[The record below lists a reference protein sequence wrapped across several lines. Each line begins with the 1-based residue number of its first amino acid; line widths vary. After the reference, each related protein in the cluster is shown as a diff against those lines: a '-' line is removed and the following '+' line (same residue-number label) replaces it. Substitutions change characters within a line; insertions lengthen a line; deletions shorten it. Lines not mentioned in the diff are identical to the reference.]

1 MVQARKIIAEGCERC
16 PNSEDVWFHA
26 AELNVSPRDSLSR
39 RRTLMVQTPEN
50 AKVIL
55 GKAVQQ
61 VPTSV
66 KIWMKAASL
75 ESDTASKKRVLRKGE
90 LISSVWDIS

>member
-26 AELNVSPRDSLSR
+26 AELNVSLTIPHDKSSSN
-39 RRTLMVQTPEN
+39 VQTPEN

-75 ESDTASKKRVLRKGE
+75 ESDTASKKRVLRKGK
-90 LISSVWDIS
+90 LQPPR

>member
-1 MVQARKIIAEGCERC
+1 MVQARKIIAEGCEKC

-26 AELNVSPRDSLSR
+26 AELNVSGESIPIITADD
-39 RRTLMVQTPEN
+39 QTPEN

-66 KIWMKAASL
+66 KIWLKASSL
-75 ESDTASKKRVLRKGE
+75 ESDSASKKRVLRKGK
-90 LISSVWDIS
+90 LVHLCLC

>member
-26 AELNVSPRDSLSR
+26 AELNVSPKNLHVNAGAN
-39 RRTLMVQTPEN
+39 VQTPEN

-75 ESDTASKKRVLRKGE
+75 ESDTASKKRVLRKGK
-90 LISSVWDIS
+90 LQPPRWIVS

>member
-26 AELNVSPRDSLSR
+26 AELNVSLKTPR
-39 RRTLMVQTPEN
+39 RRAGADYQTPEN

-75 ESDTASKKRVLRKGE
+75 ESDTASKKRVLRKGK
-90 LISSVWDIS
+90 LMNSR

>member
-26 AELNVSPRDSLSR
+26 AELN
-39 RRTLMVQTPEN
+39 TPEN
-50 AKVIL
+50 AKIIL

-75 ESDTASKKRVLRKGE
+75 ESDTASKKRVLRKGKLGLLRFE
-90 LISSVWDIS
+90 N